1 MRRHG
6 FPFTVIPRHV
16 EAGFR
21 ESERGNIDSGVL
33 GNCGMPT
40 VERDVVSK
48 GIQPLQLNRISSCM
62 KIQLGMFKIV
72 ELS

>member
-21 ESERGNIDSGVL
+21 ESERGRTDSGVL
-33 GNCGMPT
+33 ANCGMPT
-40 VERDVVSK
+40 VECEVV
-48 GIQPLQLNRISSCM
+48 
-62 KIQLGMFKIV
+62 FKIFPIKQRSSIVPV
-72 ELS
+72 EYENTKKYV